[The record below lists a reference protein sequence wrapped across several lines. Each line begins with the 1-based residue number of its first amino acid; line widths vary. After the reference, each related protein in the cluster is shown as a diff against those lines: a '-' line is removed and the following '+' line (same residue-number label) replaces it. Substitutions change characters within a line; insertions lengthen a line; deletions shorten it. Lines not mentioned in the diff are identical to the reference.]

1 MTFEEIKQIEKGPD
15 YNFYFERL
23 ERICYGNADI
33 DLYYHIVL
41 TTLYL
46 KKFDE
51 KYGTNIC
58 PVERSTGLCCHK
70 KGCEDLFYEEIYT
83 YEYDALEVL
92 LRVAETYKFE
102 THIYSL
108 DESTEWPEGEDSDEA
123 IIKKVLRGCEKVDD
137 AWKDIVQECAEILAG
152 NFFGLEDGTIV
163 LLRNREIGLYKEIC
177 LRYKDFLNVH
187 MKAEMKEIESA
198 IGELEFPLL
207 YYNVSECGYVDKYY
221 YICVTTGF
229 DGYGSASFVLLNI
242 SWLIY
247 CFVLNQLLLD
257 FRKKLAKL
265 LADERSTR

>member
-102 THIYSL
+102 THICIHYLVDVAITSL
-108 DESTEWPEGEDSDEA
+108 DVNIALFDIPKGNIYTFFLKDTIQQHRLFQNWLELF
-123 IIKKVLRGCEKVDD
+123 LRKP
-137 AWKDIVQECAEILAG
+137 LAVSHE
-152 NFFGLEDGTIV
+152 FSP
-163 LLRNREIGLYKEIC
+163 
-177 LRYKDFLNVH
+177 FL
-187 MKAEMKEIESA
+187 
-198 IGELEFPLL
+198 GP
-207 YYNVSECGYVDKYY
+207 G
-221 YICVTTGF
+221 
-229 DGYGSASFVLLNI
+229 
-242 SWLIY
+242 
-247 CFVLNQLLLD
+247 
-257 FRKKLAKL
+257 
-265 LADERSTR
+265 